1 MAGLSAGG
9 IGGSYGS
16 GPRSAAIIPRDKAVK
31 LESRKLE
38 QMQAA
43 YRAAVEEWV
52 AAVRE
57 HFRVASNRTSGD
69 RWQEVHSLE
78 ERARKKAK
86 SARREYEI
94 AMRSGYYDFR

>member
-1 MAGLSAGG
+1 
-9 IGGSYGS
+9 
-16 GPRSAAIIPRDKAVK
+16 VK

-57 HFRVASNRTSGD
+57 HFRVATGRTSRD

-78 ERARKKAK
+78 ERARKKVKA
-86 SARREYEI
+86 ARREYKI
-94 AMRSGYYDFR
+94 AMRVGYYDFH